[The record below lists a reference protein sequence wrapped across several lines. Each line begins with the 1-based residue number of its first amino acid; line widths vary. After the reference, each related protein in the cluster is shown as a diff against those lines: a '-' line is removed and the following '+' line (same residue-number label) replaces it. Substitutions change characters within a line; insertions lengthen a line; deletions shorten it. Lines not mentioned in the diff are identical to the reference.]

1 MNADADRLIALER
14 ELSET
19 VSELESM
26 TDGYA
31 MARQLLALRDDRL
44 KREHSVLT
52 AEFLRKGEPAGA
64 SEHYA
69 RADERYK
76 QAAQKILKETSDAQR
91 LVTRWD
97 VLHSK
102 FEATQACLNNER
114 AKMRIL

>member
-1 MNADADRLIALER
+1 MNTDADRLIALER

-26 TDGYA
+26 TDAYA
-31 MARQLLALRDDRL
+31 MARQLVALRDDRL

-52 AEFLRKGEPAGA
+52 AGFLRNGEPAGA

-69 RADERYK
+69 RADERFRE
-76 QAAQKILKETSDAQR
+76 AAQKILKETSDAQKI
-91 LVTRWD
+91 VTRWD

-102 FEATQACLNNER
+102 FEAVQACLNNER
-114 AKMRIL
+114 AKMRLI